1 VLISACKSNTL
12 PLNKQYAAAE
22 AFAGSNLQLFSKERK
37 ALPSFAAMYSFT
49 HTIRVRYAETDQMGY
64 VYYGNYLTYYEVAR
78 VEALRALGVTY
89 KEVEESGILM
99 PVQQASLQYKRPA
112 RYDDA
117 IDVTAIVTAMPTAR
131 FAFEFEVKRGEE
143 LLNTGAVT
151 LVFVQTETGRP
162 TRAPKVI
169 TDLLAPYF

>member
-1 VLISACKSNTL
+1 
-12 PLNKQYAAAE
+12 
-22 AFAGSNLQLFSKERK
+22 
-37 ALPSFAAMYSFT
+37 
-49 HTIRVRYAETDQMGY
+49 
-64 VYYGNYLTYYEVAR
+64 
-78 VEALRALGVTY
+78 
-89 KEVEESGILM
+89 M